1 MPGSKVVIHSSGFA
15 EPICVNLSD
24 RAPRKEEAGKPA
36 AFVRGVAAALSQAGY
51 RFGGWT
57 ACVDSTVFPGTG
69 LSSSAAFGNLLG
81 GVFNALF
88 NRTAITAIELARFA
102 KQAEND
108 YFGKPCG
115 FMDQLASALGGVLH
129 IDLRNPADP
138 EVAQIDVDFDRAGYQ
153 LAVVDTGGSH
163 AELTPEYAAIPKEMR
178 SVAALLGKRVLRD
191 LSLADLLQAAPRS
204 WQETGG
210 RAFLRA
216 IHFME
221 ENQRVEAMV
230 AALRRN
236 RVDAYLKQASASGDS
251 SWRLLQNCYSTAAPL
266 AQGIPLALTLS
277 ERFLGGSGAC
287 RVHGGGFEGAVQAYV
302 PKAQFEAYR
311 QYMETVF
318 GSGAV
323 IPLRV
328 RQPGVSIL
336 TPGGLDPIGALPKK

>member
-1 MPGSKVVIHSSGFA
+1 MSDAKKEFFEIH
-15 EPICVNLSD
+15 D
-24 RAPRKEEAGKPA
+24 RLVEA
-36 AFVRGVAAALSQAGY
+36 
-51 RFGGWT
+51 
-57 ACVDSTVFPGTG
+57 
-69 LSSSAAFGNLLG
+69 
-81 GVFNALF
+81 
-88 NRTAITAIELARFA
+88 
-102 KQAEND
+102 
-108 YFGKPCG
+108 
-115 FMDQLASALGGVLH
+115 
-129 IDLRNPADP
+129 ADP

-178 SVAALLGKRVLRD
+178 AVAALLGKKVLRG
-191 LSLADLLQAAPRS
+191 LSLADILQAAPRS

-277 ERFLGGSGAC
+277 ERFLGGSGAF

-323 IPLRV
+323 IRSSSFSYSTNTSNSNP
-328 RQPGVSIL
+328 SSK
-336 TPGGLDPIGALPKK
+336 TAS